1 MYVMSVGFNL
11 DQIGSDRIE
20 LETDR
25 IGSDEWLMATL
36 WTD

>member
-20 LETDR
+20 LNWKR
-25 IGSDEWLMATL
+25 IGLDRMNG
-36 WTD
+36 